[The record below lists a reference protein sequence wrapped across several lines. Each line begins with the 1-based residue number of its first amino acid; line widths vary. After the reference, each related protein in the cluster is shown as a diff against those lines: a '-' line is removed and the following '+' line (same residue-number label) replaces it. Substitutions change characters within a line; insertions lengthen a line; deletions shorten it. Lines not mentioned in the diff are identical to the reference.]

1 MNWLGYCLS
10 LFLAV
15 ISLIT
20 FGMDLYVNYSMTRHN
35 HDNIEKQITSEY
47 MTQITPPNWMFMVW
61 NVIYILL
68 IIWYIYVFYLLLCRQ
83 LFSRRNKTPLFP
95 GIFWLLFIIIN
106 VLNGVWMYLFTHHHM
121 VQSGI
126 VLIVLTAMLILLNF
140 IAFRICWK
148 DVVSSDGR
156 YRSNDP
162 ECCNNDDDDIVEL
175 SSCEIGLL
183 RSLTLNALP
192 LYGMWCLLATC
203 IQWTI
208 IFEYFTFHLSDNIS
222 SIINLSLL
230 TAALIIFWHFD
241 IFITREYFVHTWLAG
256 AVLIVTFSSII
267 SKHHSIGSRHSPG
280 LFFVFIL
287 LIVSSFLGMVKIL
300 SCCCC
305 PPKKSIQIFLVFKK

>member
-1 MNWLGYCLS
+1 LS

-208 IFEYFTFHLSDNIS
+208 IFLNTLH
-222 SIINLSLL
+222 
-230 TAALIIFWHFD
+230 
-241 IFITREYFVHTWLAG
+241 
-256 AVLIVTFSSII
+256 
-267 SKHHSIGSRHSPG
+267 
-280 LFFVFIL
+280 FIL
-287 LIVSSFLGMVKIL
+287 VIIYQAL
-300 SCCCC
+300 STCHY
-305 PPKKSIQIFLVFKK
+305 